1 MCLVFAYSLEANGQT
16 TSKGDIR
23 FFYTKN
29 QPRKLQIDYVSE
41 FYFGQQSIQTIDKDM
56 LVNDIFLLIYDAQT
70 PLAVTDNGK
79 LLGVVIRG
87 SVLEALAETEVNE
100 HE

>member
-1 MCLVFAYSLEANGQT
+1 MDPE
-16 TSKGDIR
+16 
-23 FFYTKN
+23 
-29 QPRKLQIDYVSE
+29 
-41 FYFGQQSIQTIDKDM
+41 IQTIDKDM
-56 LVNDIFLLIYDAQT
+56 LVNDIFPLIYDAQT

-79 LLGVVIRG
+79 LLGVVIR